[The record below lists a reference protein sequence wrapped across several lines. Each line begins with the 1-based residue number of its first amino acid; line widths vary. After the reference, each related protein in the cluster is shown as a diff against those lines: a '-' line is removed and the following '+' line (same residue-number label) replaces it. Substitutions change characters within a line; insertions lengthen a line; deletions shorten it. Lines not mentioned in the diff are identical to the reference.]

1 MTKIII
7 VDYSLEIVIAII
19 TNDYFEQI
27 YAIVWSCMPY
37 FHIIF
42 IYKKAENTLPELL
55 LLFYSIEP
63 QMSTI
68 HWFGLFFK
76 QKR

>member
-37 FHIIF
+37 FHIKY
-42 IYKKAENTLPELL
+42 IY
-55 LLFYSIEP
+55 I
-63 QMSTI
+63 
-68 HWFGLFFK
+68 
-76 QKR
+76 

>member
-19 TNDYFEQI
+19 KNYYFEQI

-37 FHIIF
+37 LYIKYIF
-42 IYKKAENTLPELL
+42 KKKGWKHSSWTFSAFL
-55 LLFYSIEP
+55 
-63 QMSTI
+63 
-68 HWFGLFFK
+68 
-76 QKR
+76 